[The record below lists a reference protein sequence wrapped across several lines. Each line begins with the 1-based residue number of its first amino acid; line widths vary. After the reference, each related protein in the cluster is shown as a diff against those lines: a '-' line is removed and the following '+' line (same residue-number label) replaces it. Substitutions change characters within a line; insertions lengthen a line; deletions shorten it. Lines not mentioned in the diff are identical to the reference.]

1 MPRRKPSEK
10 NQINKKVQ
18 EEIKNNLDSILED
31 ELFSDDALTPAELP
45 RMKSSAI
52 LDIDQEKQNTSSD
65 SKMLLSSIAEFYLN
79 GTLIETSPYVAFK
92 QKMEEGNISSMMLQM
107 KTAQHAIGKLVE
119 EIDMGNTAPKMFEVL
134 AQLQSQIMQMSK
146 DYQNY
151 FTKMEDSYRNLREE
165 GETRAY
171 QGSVPTS
178 FSQGPQK
185 NYEQVP
191 PDVDPE
197 TGEYLG
203 SDNTRESRQDSGGI
217 RSRGTKSLMEGLQ
230 SILRTEIVDLN
241 LDDITDPNSVV
252 NAKKKIELG
261 QDDGSL
267 KSGDDNDIEIEDD
280 LFG

>member
-18 EEIKNNLDSILED
+18 EEIKNSLDAILED
-31 ELFSDDALTPAELP
+31 DLYNDDALSPAELP

-52 LDIDQEKQNTSSD
+52 LDIDQEKQNVSSD
-65 SKMLLSSIAEFYLN
+65 SKMLLTSIAEFYLEN
-79 GTLIETSPYVAFK
+79 NLIEKSAYIQFK

-134 AQLQSQIMQMSK
+134 AQLQSQIMQMTK

-151 FTKMEDSYRNLREE
+151 FTKMEDSYKGLREE

-171 QGSVPTS
+171 RGSVPTS
-178 FSQGPQK
+178 YSQGPQ
-185 NYEQVP
+185 NQYEQIP
-191 PDVDPE
+191 PNVDPE
-197 TGEYLG
+197 TGEYLEA
-203 SDNTRESRQDSGGI
+203 NTQGDQRNSGGV
-217 RSRGTKSLMEGLQ
+217 RARGTKSLMEGLRT
-230 SILRTEIVDLN
+230 ILGSEIEDVN
-241 LDDITDPNSVV
+241 LDDITDPSSVV
-252 NAKKKIELG
+252 NAKKKIEMG

-267 KSGDDNDIEIEDD
+267 KSNNIDSIEVEDD
-280 LFG
+280 LF